1 MVLEE
6 ASKAYLTAIIL
17 TERSVAE
24 AFKGLSLFVSHGRNL
39 S

>member
-24 AFKGLSLFVSHGRNL
+24 AFKGLSLFVSRTKF